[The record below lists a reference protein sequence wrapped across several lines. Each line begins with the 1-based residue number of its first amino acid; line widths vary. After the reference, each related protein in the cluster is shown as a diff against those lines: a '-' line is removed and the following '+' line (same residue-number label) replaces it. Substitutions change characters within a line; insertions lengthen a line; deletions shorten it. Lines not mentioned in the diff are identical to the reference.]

1 MKIKNNITSI
11 LFAAVLFCANE
22 RANAQVIGFQFA
34 APKTSGNEAE
44 VKASLVQTGLKV
56 APLERGPG
64 LSVSS
69 EGGLVRAF
77 VALTKTQS
85 VASISD
91 TTTAIANDTYFKFE
105 VKVDKDYKATFNNLN
120 YKIRASGGGA
130 KVYYWK
136 YSTNGKTF
144 KKLAQPV
151 KITPIGAEGQAMPQ
165 IELTGIKE
173 LQNIAEGTTVSFRL
187 YTNGS
192 NNTTGTTAIG
202 RSANATSND
211 YVLAIGGTVEKK

>member
-1 MKIKNNITSI
+1 MIKINILLL
-11 LFAAVLFCANE
+11 LFATFILYTSENAT
-22 RANAQVIGFQFA
+22 AQVVGFQFA
-34 APKTSGNEAE
+34 SPKTSGNELE
-44 VKASLVQTGLKV
+44 LKASLVQAGLKV
-56 APLERGPG
+56 SPLERGPG
-64 LSVSS
+64 LSISS

-77 VALTKTQS
+77 VALTKTPS

-91 TTTAIANDTYFKFE
+91 TTAAVANDTYFKFD
-105 VKVDKDYKATFNNLN
+105 VKVDKSYKASFHNLN

-136 YSTNGKTF
+136 YSTDGETF
-144 KKLAQPV
+144 KKLAEPV
-151 KITPIGAEGQAMPQ
+151 KIIPVAAEGQALPQ
-165 IELTGIKE
+165 VELTGIKE
-173 LQNIAEGTTVSFRL
+173 LQNIAEGTTISFRL

-192 NNTTGTTAIG
+192 NTTTGTTAIG